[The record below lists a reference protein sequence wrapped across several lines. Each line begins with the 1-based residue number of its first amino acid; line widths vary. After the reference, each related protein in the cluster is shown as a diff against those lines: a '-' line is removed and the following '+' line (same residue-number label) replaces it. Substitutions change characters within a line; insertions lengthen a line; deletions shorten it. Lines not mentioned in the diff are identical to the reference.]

1 MIFIDTSAFVGI
13 HDSKDLHYEASQ
25 RIIRLLIDQEAQLVT
40 SSYILAESYTVI
52 SQKAGKDK
60 AISFKEDFD
69 PRIRVIRIDEALEES
84 AWSIFKVIKSKN
96 VSYIDCTSFAVMKN
110 YNISQ
115 AFAFD
120 EDFEKAGFELL

>member
-1 MIFIDTSAFVGI
+1 MIFVDTSAFVALRNPADPHHKKALEI
-13 HDSKDLHYEASQ
+13 ALELD
-25 RIIRLLIDQEAQLVT
+25 RQEADLTT
-40 SSYILAESYTVI
+40 SNYVLAETYTVI
-52 SQKAGKDK
+52 SQKVSKEKSIA
-60 AISFKEDFD
+60 FKEDFD